1 MADRS
6 SDKGREDVSST
17 RGGAP
22 RRGAGGG
29 GGTHRASGGERERAR
44 PSTQPVSE
52 GLEGSVLDDAT
63 GQHHQ
68 SRTGESR
75 SGSGRSTGVGSEAS
89 EGIHAAQGGR
99 DQAQRSSVESAG
111 TGQSG
116 SGSDVERTGSEPLHG
131 RTQEHQSGYGG
142 FADRPKTSSDQRE
155 PLGDEE
161 AGDGL

>member
-17 RGGAP
+17 LGGAS
-22 RRGAGGG
+22 RLGAEGGETG
-29 GGTHRASGGERERAR
+29 NRASGAGRGG
-44 PSTQPVSE
+44 PSSQPVSE

-63 GQHHQ
+63 EQRGQ

-75 SGSGRSTGVGSEAS
+75 GGSGGGRSTGAGSEAS

-99 DQAQRSSVESAG
+99 DQSQNSSVESAG
-111 TGQSG
+111 TGLSG
-116 SGSDVERTGSEPLHG
+116 SGGDVDRTGSEPLHG
-131 RTQEHQSGYGG
+131 RTREHLSGYGG
-142 FADRPKTSSDQRE
+142 SGGRPKTSSDQRE

-161 AGDGL
+161 AGDGM